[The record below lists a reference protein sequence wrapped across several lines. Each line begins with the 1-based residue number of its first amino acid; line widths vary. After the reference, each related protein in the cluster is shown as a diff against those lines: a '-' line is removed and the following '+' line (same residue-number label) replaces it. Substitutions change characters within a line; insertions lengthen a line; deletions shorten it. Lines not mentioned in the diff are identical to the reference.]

1 MGTIDISYFNLLIGL
16 LLLVIPT
23 FLSLE
28 VQNRITESHP
38 DRDSTHDRATLPDRY
53 VPEIPFPVE

>member
-1 MGTIDISYFNLLIGL
+1 MGTIDKSAYRATVIGN
-16 LLLVIPT
+16 PT

>member
-1 MGTIDISYFNLLIGL
+1 MATVIGN
-16 LLLVIPT
+16 PT